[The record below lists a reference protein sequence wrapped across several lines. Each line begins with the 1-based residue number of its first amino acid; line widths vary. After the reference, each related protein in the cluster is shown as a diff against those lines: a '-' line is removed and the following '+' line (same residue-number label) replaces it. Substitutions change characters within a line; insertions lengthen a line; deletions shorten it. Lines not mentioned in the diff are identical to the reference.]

1 MSEENIVDGVKE
13 ALEAIKSDVSGKT
26 AELSAMKDE
35 LEARLEK
42 SADKASVAEL
52 KEYVESVEAKLD
64 AIPMSSNEEKKMD
77 ELKNVNEAF
86 EKSFEANGKHMLSV
100 EFAKSQL
107 NDVASITGAPTQT
120 FGLTGSSFA
129 VNPILGLASVMNTAS
144 TAIKLPVRTGSQGAT
159 EIANKNTPV
168 AETGTSADVAEIDL
182 LLKTFVARTDVS
194 TETAEDIIGFDQFW
208 AQDMIDQVNVQE
220 AMTQAGLLAGF
231 AASSKV
237 AAAGASA
244 VTDEDLA
251 SLIFSVSPQYRAQGV
266 LMVSTDLMRTLR
278 LMTNDTAGANHLM
291 FDPQLAQFRLYGY
304 PVVENAYMS
313 SIATG
318 NTVAGFGDWK
328 KGYAIANRKAVTV
341 GRMDQTV
348 PGHYVYYADKRS
360 GATQWDTSA
369 LKTLVMA

>member
-13 ALEAIKSDVSGKT
+13 ALEAIKSDVSDKT

-42 SADKASVAEL
+42 SADKESVAEL
-52 KEYVESVEAKLD
+52 KEYVEAIEAKLD

-77 ELKNVNEAF
+77 EVKNVNEAF
-86 EKSFEANGKHMLSV
+86 EKSFEATGKRMLNV

-107 NDVASITGAPTQT
+107 NDVASITGAPVQT
-120 FGLTGSSFA
+120 FGLTGSMFA
-129 VNPILGLASVMNTAS
+129 QNPILGLASVMNTSS
-144 TAIKLPVRTGSQGAT
+144 TAIKLPVRAGSQGAT
-159 EIANKNTPV
+159 SIANKNTPV
-168 AETGTSADVAEIDL
+168 AETGTTADVAEIDV

-208 AQDMIDQVNVQE
+208 AQDMVDEVNSNE
-220 AMTQAGLLAGF
+220 AVFHAGLLDSF
-231 AASSKV
+231 AAASQV
-237 AAAGASA
+237 AAAGTSA

-251 SLIFSVSPQYRAQGV
+251 SLIFSVEPQYRASGV

-278 LMTNDTAGANHLM
+278 LMTNDAAGENHLM
-291 FDPQLAQFRLYGY
+291 FDPQIAQFRLYGY

-313 SIATG
+313 TIATG
-318 NTVAGFGDWK
+318 NTVACFGDWK
-328 KGYAIANRKAVTV
+328 KGYAIASRKGTTV

-360 GATQWDTSA
+360 GAAQWHPEA